1 MQEVLIVKYSTRPTL
16 HRSAPLCL
24 IPPLGTYSPSSPPR
38 LGRST
43 STPFLLA
50 SAYAIARCL
59 GVICLLSGVSPSDDD
74 RFPPGE
80 YLRLDAEPS
89 SGDCVGVLLSPGRTS
104 RNFPLGGVA
113 LGLGLGLTPGAYA
126 TFGEVVCT
134 SGALTLLAPLATGS
148 LLGLPSLFSFF

>member
-1 MQEVLIVKYSTRPTL
+1 M
-16 HRSAPLCL
+16 
-24 IPPLGTYSPSSPPR
+24 
-38 LGRST
+38 
-43 STPFLLA
+43 
-50 SAYAIARCL
+50 
-59 GVICLLSGVSPSDDD
+59 ICLLSGVSPSDED

-89 SGDCVGVLLSPGRTS
+89 SGDDVGVLLSPGRTS

-113 LGLGLGLTPGAYA
+113 LGLGLTPGAYA

-134 SGALTLLAPLATGS
+134 SGALTLLAPAARLATGS